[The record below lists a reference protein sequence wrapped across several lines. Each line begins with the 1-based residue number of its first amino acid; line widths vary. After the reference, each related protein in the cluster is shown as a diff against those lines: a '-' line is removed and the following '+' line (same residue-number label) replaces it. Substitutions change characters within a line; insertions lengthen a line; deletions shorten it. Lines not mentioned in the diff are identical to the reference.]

1 MIEGSS
7 SNPDPYLWL
16 WIWIQEAQKHTDPT
30 DPDPDPKHWLKVSR
44 LPILIY
50 GHNLSFFYQA
60 YPRAEQEEADCNRKA
75 SSRMLYLNLVVNTI
89 KRLRNEAAE
98 AAKAGVKVPPQDR
111 QKNLLTTHMQV
122 SFIFDGDKWPCHKHS
137 VKLSLTP
144 LKLSVGQLSIPPTCG

>member
-1 MIEGSS
+1 M
-7 SNPDPYLWL
+7 
-16 WIWIQEAQKHTDPT
+16 
-30 DPDPDPKHWLKVSR
+30 VSHCWQ
-44 LPILIY
+44 L
-50 GHNLSFFYQA
+50 NLFGFFCQA

-122 SFIFDGDKWPCHKHS
+122 SFILMAAGDLATNSHVS
-137 VKLSLTP
+137 F
-144 LKLSVGQLSIPPTCG
+144 